1 MLLGKTDYNICEQGS
16 QSREAKLIHMQH
28 CRRAFLRQTKMFTFS
43 LSGSYSCYS
52 SLSITHKCEVV
63 GKKAETA
70 NGLMLI
76 PFLTGFLGDMQA
88 YMYTKG
94 TFGGEP
100 ITASYLCFRFRLQ
113 VKEAA

>member
-1 MLLGKTDYNICEQGS
+1 
-16 QSREAKLIHMQH
+16 
-28 CRRAFLRQTKMFTFS
+28 MFTFS
-43 LSGSYSCYS
+43 FFGSYSCYS

-76 PFLTGFLGDMQA
+76 PFLTGSLGTWQA

-94 TFGGEP
+94 TFAGKL
-100 ITASYLCFRFRLQ
+100 ITASYLRLGSGSKLRRQ
-113 VKEAA
+113 V

>member
-1 MLLGKTDYNICEQGS
+1 
-16 QSREAKLIHMQH
+16 
-28 CRRAFLRQTKMFTFS
+28 MFTFS
-43 LSGSYSCYS
+43 VFGSYSCYS

-76 PFLTGFLGDMQA
+76 PFLTGSLGDMKNI
-88 YMYTKG
+88 YVPTKG
-94 TFGGEP
+94 TFVGEP

-113 VKEAA
+113 AKEAL